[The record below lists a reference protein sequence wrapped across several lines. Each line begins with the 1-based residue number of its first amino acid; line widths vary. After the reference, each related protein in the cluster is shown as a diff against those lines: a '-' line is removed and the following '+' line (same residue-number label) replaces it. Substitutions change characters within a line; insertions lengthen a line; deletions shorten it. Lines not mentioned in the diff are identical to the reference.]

1 MIENYILHLL
11 ILICIY
17 IIAAVA
23 QNITVG
29 NLGLL
34 SMGNVAF
41 YGIGAYTSA
50 ILTLRGIPII
60 FPDDVP
66 FLISFI
72 IAGIIAGLSAIL
84 MTYLMKKLKGDYYA
98 LGTLAFMFVVY
109 SLFLNW
115 TSITRGPLG
124 IPGIPKPEIFG
135 LIINSLL
142 EYFILT
148 LIIALIC
155 IAFFYFLM
163 KSPYRLLMESVRD
176 SENSA
181 KILGVKTFAVKFKVM
196 FAVGFF
202 TGIAGALYA
211 HYITFIDPSAFSLAE
226 VILLFTIIIIGGLG
240 SLRGAI
246 IGAVIILLLPEP
258 LRFLDLPSSIIGP
271 MRQIIYSVILLAI
284 IWFKPKGLFGRVE
297 V

>member
-34 SMGNVAF
+34 SLGNVAF

-50 ILTLRGIPII
+50 ILTLKGIPFI
-60 FPDDVP
+60 FPEGVP
-66 FLISFI
+66 FILSFI
-72 IAGIIAGLSAIL
+72 IAGIVAGFSAIL
-84 MTYLMKKLKGDYYA
+84 MTYLMKNLKGDYYA

-115 TSITRGPLG
+115 TSLTRGPLG
-124 IPGIPKPEIFG
+124 ILDIPKPKILGFTFNT
-135 LIINSLL
+135 LH

-155 IAFFYFLM
+155 CGFFYFLM
-163 KSPYRLLMESVRD
+163 RSPYRLLMESVRD

-181 KILGVKTFAVKFKVM
+181 KILGVKSFAVKFKVM

-246 IGAVIILLLPEP
+246 LGAILILLIPEP
-258 LRFLDLPSSIIGP
+258 LRFVDLPSSIIGP
-271 MRQIIYSVILLAI
+271 MRQILYSMILLAI
-284 IWFKPKGLFGRVE
+284 IWFRPKGIFGRVE